1 MPVPQNLDGFLKNF
15 IIALHVLYPVP
26 DSVYGHNIQK
36 CENTDQHFTLENIG
50 SGQEDSL
57 EFRTTDHNHR
67 IHQGVLVIW
76 GENDWLINRN
86 VMKIDHADLPVI
98 YPET

>member
-1 MPVPQNLDGFLKNF
+1 MPVPKNLDGFLKNR

-26 DSVYGHNIQK
+26 DPVYGHNIQK
-36 CENTDQHFTLENIG
+36 CENTDQHFALENIG
-50 SGQEDSL
+50 AGQEDSL
-57 EFRTTDHNHR
+57 KFGITNHNHR

-76 GENDWLINRN
+76 GENDGLINWN
-86 VMKIDHADLPVI
+86 VMKVDYADLPVI